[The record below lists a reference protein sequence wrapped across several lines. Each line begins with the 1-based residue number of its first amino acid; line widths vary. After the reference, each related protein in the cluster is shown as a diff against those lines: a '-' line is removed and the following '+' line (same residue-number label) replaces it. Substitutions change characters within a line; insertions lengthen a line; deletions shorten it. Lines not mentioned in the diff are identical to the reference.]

1 MNKLEDILSKIKA
14 NGMLFEERFLKL
26 TDPKERKKHVRQI
39 IDRIMHYADEHKFDQ
54 AEFSLVN
61 LDVCV
66 ALSSMVFELM
76 ADATPI
82 GISKKISL
90 DILEE
95 LIDNFFDDAN
105 ETSKHFL
112 ALKRLSMKASSND

>member
-14 NGMLFEERFLKL
+14 NGMLVEERFLTL

-39 IDRIMHYADEHKFDQ
+39 IDRIMHYEDEHKFGQ
-54 AEFSLVN
+54 VEFSLVN

-76 ADATPI
+76 ADAAPI
-82 GISKKISL
+82 CISKKISL

-95 LIDNFFDDAN
+95 LIDNFFDEAN
-105 ETSKHFL
+105 ETAKHFVE
-112 ALKRLSMKASSND
+112 LKRLSMEASSND